1 MNATRLPPA
10 SGLRAAHD
18 TGSAIGQVCV
28 LDRVRIEVALEG
40 RSRYKYV
47 SPKVLREGLGWK
59 VISPNCSRNV
69 DKAGGAID
77 IAWLVPTQPPDS
89 GLPAAW
95 LLHARD
101 HAAGTWVLKLRAAT
115 LAEALERLVRD
126 EQREF
131 WV

>member
-10 SGLRAAHD
+10 SGLRQPQD
-18 TGSAIGQVCV
+18 TGSAIGQVFV

-47 SPKVLREGLGWK
+47 HPKVLREGLGWK
-59 VISPNCSRNV
+59 IVSPNCSRNV
-69 DKAGGAID
+69 DKAGGWID

-89 GLPAAW
+89 GLPSAW

-101 HAAGTWVLKLRAAT
+101 HVAGTWVPKLRAAT